1 MPVVSNTSPL
11 WNLAAIDSLD
21 LLRDQYPDIRIPT
34 DVWRELQVGQG
45 YPETAR
51 IRRAVDDEWVT
62 IEAPAQT
69 YLRQSL
75 RLGLDQGEAA
85 AIALALEIGESR
97 ILIDEADGRAA
108 AKAMGLRPIGVLGVL
123 LRAKEAG
130 KLASV
135 SDQMTRLRKDA
146 GFFIAESLF
155 QRVRQA
161 AGE

>member
-1 MPVVSNTSPL
+1 MPMVSNTSPL
-11 WNLAAIDSLD
+11 WNLAAIDSLE
-21 LLRDQYPDIRIPT
+21 LLRDQYPHIRTPT

-45 YPETAR
+45 YPETVR
-51 IRRAVDDEWVT
+51 IQRAVDDEWLT
-62 IEAPAQT
+62 IQAPAQA

-85 AIALALEIGESR
+85 AIALALETGESR